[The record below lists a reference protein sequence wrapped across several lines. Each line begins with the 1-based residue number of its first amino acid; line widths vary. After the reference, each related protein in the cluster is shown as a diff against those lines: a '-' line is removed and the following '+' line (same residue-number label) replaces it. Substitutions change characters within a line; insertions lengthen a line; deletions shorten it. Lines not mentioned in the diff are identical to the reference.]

1 MDSSSQ
7 NFNIET
13 ELLNM
18 EGLIPFLF
26 HKIKKT
32 RAEKGYQGLST
43 GSSHGGSYRQLIDRR
58 STEQME
64 GSSHRRVRSDFPAV
78 SYSVF
83 PDRVTAAAASRSHR

>member
-1 MDSSSQ
+1 
-7 NFNIET
+7 
-13 ELLNM
+13 M

-32 RAEKGYQGLST
+32 RVEKGYQGLST

-64 GSSHRRVRSDFPAV
+64 GSSHRRVQSDFPVV
-78 SYSVF
+78 SYYDF
-83 PDRVTAAAASRSHR
+83 PDRATAAAAAAASRSRR